1 MSNVLYML
9 HMTGVSRRM
18 YMMYLSLFSGV
29 LRTVFERYL
38 CIVYACRT
46 NENGIRIR
54 CDTIKEFNVD
64 STAECDQVDV
74 AHLTRKT
81 TEQRRD
87 KNKETTALML
97 CSVTGDLLLLLQ

>member
-9 HMTGVSRRM
+9 HMTGVSKRM

-46 NENGIRIR
+46 NVKWDPNTMRY
-54 CDTIKEFNVD
+54 
-64 STAECDQVDV
+64 DQRV
-74 AHLTRKT
+74 
-81 TEQRRD
+81 
-87 KNKETTALML
+87 
-97 CSVTGDLLLLLQ
+97 